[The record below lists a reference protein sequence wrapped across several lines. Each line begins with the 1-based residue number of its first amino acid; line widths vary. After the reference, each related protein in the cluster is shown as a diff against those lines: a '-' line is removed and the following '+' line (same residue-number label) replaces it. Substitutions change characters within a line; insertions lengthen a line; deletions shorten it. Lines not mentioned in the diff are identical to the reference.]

1 MERQTMM
8 ETQSVFSKGIILAGG
23 SGTRLYP
30 ITRAVSKQLLPI
42 YDKPMIYYPLSTL
55 MLAGIRQVLL
65 ISTPEDI
72 GNFERVLGNGGQ
84 LGISITYAIQPHPGG
99 LAQAFLI
106 GRQFVGGD
114 SVALILGDNI
124 FYGQG
129 FQGMLN
135 RACSHNV
142 GATVFAYP
150 VKDPQRYGVVE
161 FDSRRQ
167 VLSIEEKPAQP
178 KSHYAITGLY
188 FYDNQVVEIAAA
200 LKPSVRGELEITDVN
215 RVYLNHNQ
223 LRVEVFSRGF
233 AWLDTGTIESLTQAA
248 NYVEAIESRQG
259 LKIACLEE
267 IAYRMG
273 FITAEQVEQLAA
285 KIPNNY
291 GHYLESVIREK

>member
-1 MERQTMM
+1 MGSQNMFR
-8 ETQSVFSKGIILAGG
+8 KGIILAGG

-72 GNFERVLGNGGQ
+72 GNFERVLGDGCQ
-84 LGISITYAIQPHPGG
+84 LGISITYAVQPHPGG

-114 SVALILGDNI
+114 PVALILGDNI

-129 FQGMLN
+129 FQAILN
-135 RACSHNV
+135 RACGNNL

-161 FDSRRQ
+161 FDSQGR
-167 VLSIEEKPAQP
+167 VLSINEKPSQP
-178 KSHYAITGLY
+178 KSHYAVTGLY
-188 FYDNQVVEIAAA
+188 FYDNQVVEIATE
-200 LKPSVRGELEITDVN
+200 LKPSPRGELEITDVN
-215 RVYLNHNQ
+215 RVYLNRDQ

-233 AWLDTGTIESLTQAA
+233 AWLDTGTTESLIQAA

-259 LKIACLEE
+259 LKIACPEE

-273 FITAEQVEQLAA
+273 YITAEQVEHLAEG
-285 KIPNNY
+285 IPNDY
-291 GHYLESVIREK
+291 GHYLRAVIRE